1 MGEFTS
7 VGYYMALAI
16 PSLGSA
22 IGCGLAAQAA
32 IGAWK
37 KSFLSGKTANMLML
51 GLVGAPMTQ
60 VFYGLILMI
69 SIAPLTSN
77 LSSIIG
83 LMGGIAIAFT
93 AILQGRAAAYACDAL
108 GETGKG
114 FGQYIMALGIVETIA
129 IFVMVFSSI
138 ILNLIG

>member
-1 MGEFTS
+1 MNDFMA
-7 VGYYMALAI
+7 VGFYLALAI

-37 KSFLSGKTANMLML
+37 KAFLSGKGANMLML
-51 GLVGAPMTQ
+51 ALVGAPMTQ
-60 VFYGLILMI
+60 VFYGFILMGTI
-69 SIAPLTSN
+69 GTFVPALGFA
-77 LSSIIG
+77 IG
-83 LMGGIAIAFT
+83 LFGGIAIAAS

-114 FGQYIMALGIVETIA
+114 FGQYLIAVGIIETIA
-129 IFVMVFSSI
+129 IFVMVFSMMV
-138 ILNLIG
+138 GG